1 MCGYKGEGRLGAN
14 RHLRLLGRHDFELLF
29 DGGCPD
35 RAGITLALASFLAL
49 ASGSPV
55 LGGRVLGPVFAR
67 LRLSLVRT
75 PQSCPRTSSGGRFV
89 WEGRK
94 LYSSIMERIP
104 SKTRDNLRAA
114 LTIAAVAVAT
124 RLAIIFLAGF
134 GGGPLYF
141 AEVERVA
148 KSLVTQHVF
157 GNPYAVPTGPTAHLA
172 PVYPWLVS
180 LLFRLFGAGR
190 LGALSVFLFNAVC
203 ASVQYALLVV
213 LALACGL
220 SPRVGILAGAVGA
233 LFPLHPLV
241 EIDGWE
247 ASLVGM
253 CWVAV
258 LALTLYWW
266 RRSPASGL
274 RAVLAGLG
282 WGLLILAA
290 PQMLAVFAAVMILYF
305 LVVPRSTLARTALA
319 LCAAAL
325 VLLPWVIRNQK
336 TFGHLFFVRSNFGL
350 ELSMSN
356 HDGVHPL
363 LVQEMYADGDNTFHK
378 RRHPA
383 LSVPEAQIVQRMG
396 EVNYNHWRFEEA
408 SQWIRTH
415 PSAFLRLTAHRF
427 WYFWFGFHRYRTL
440 ILFPLVL
447 AALLGLIRLFRVEP
461 LAAWLFAACWAMF
474 PLVYYFVCFDSRY
487 AYPMNQTFLFLASF
501 LLIDTL
507 KLGIRPAP
515 LRSPSSLPIDDRLPQ
530 RSRTDPSRPLSVVIP
545 AYNEE
550 ATLTDVVDRVLAVPS
565 VREIVIVDDCS
576 RDQTGLIAD
585 RLALQ
590 HSEIKVAHHAQ
601 NRGKTE
607 ALKTAFALTEGDIV
621 IVQDADLEYDPGEIE
636 EVIAPILTGL
646 ADVVYGSRFLVRK
659 AARVVYFYHYL
670 GNCGLTFLS
679 NLFTNVNM
687 TDVET
692 GYKAFRGDIIRNMII
707 TSSGFGFEIEVTAK
721 IAKLKCPIYEVPIS
735 YHGRTYEEGKKIGF
749 ADGLAAAWYILN
761 FNLFCGL
768 KRSFKR
774 TPGELLTKIRA
785 AEEVHSREQR

>member
-1 MCGYKGEGRLGAN
+1 M
-14 RHLRLLGRHDFELLF
+14 DQ
-29 DGGCPD
+29 
-35 RAGITLALASFLAL
+35 
-49 ASGSPV
+49 V
-55 LGGRVLGPVFAR
+55 
-67 LRLSLVRT
+67 
-75 PQSCPRTSSGGRFV
+75 
-89 WEGRK
+89 
-94 LYSSIMERIP
+94 P
-104 SKTRDNLRAA
+104 SKACHNLRTA
-114 LTIAAVAVAT
+114 LIILGVAIAT
-124 RLAIIFLAGF
+124 RLAVIFAAGF

-148 KSLVTQHVF
+148 NSLVTQHIF

-190 LGALSVFLFNAVC
+190 LGALSVFLFNAAS

-220 SPRVGILAGAVGA
+220 SPRPGILAGAVGA

-241 EIDGWE
+241 EVDGWE
-247 ASLVGM
+247 ASFVGM

-258 LALTLYWW
+258 LALTLHWW

-274 RAVLAGLG
+274 YAVLAGLC
-282 WGLLILAA
+282 WGLLMLAA

-305 LVVPRSTLARTALA
+305 LVVPRGTLGRSALA
-319 LCAAAL
+319 LSAAVL
-325 VLLPWVIRNQK
+325 ILLPWVIRNER
-336 TFGHLFFVRSNFGL
+336 TFGRLFFIRSNFGL

-356 HDGVHPL
+356 HDGAHPL
-363 LVQEMYADGDNTFHK
+363 LVQEMYSDGTNNFHK

-383 LSVPEAQIVQRMG
+383 SSVPEAQLVQRMG

-408 SQWIRTH
+408 SQWIKTH
-415 PSAFLRLTAHRF
+415 PRAFLRLTAHRF
-427 WYFWFGFHRYRTL
+427 WYFWFGFRWYKTL

-461 LAAWLFAACWAMF
+461 LAAWLFAACWTMF
-474 PLVYYFVCFDSRY
+474 PLVYYCVNFDSRY
-487 AYPMNQTFLFLASF
+487 AYPMNQSFLFLASF
-501 LLIDTL
+501 LLFDTM
-507 KLGIRPAP
+507 KSGVRPAP
-515 LRSPSSLPIDDRLPQ
+515 LSSISSLAIDDRLPQ
-530 RSRTDPSRPLSVVIP
+530 RSRMDPSRPLSVVIP

-550 ATLTDVVDRVLAVPS
+550 ATLPEVVDRVLAVPS

-576 RDQTGLIAD
+576 RDHTGLIAD
-585 RLALQ
+585 RLALE

-636 EVIAPILTGL
+636 EVIAPILTGH
-646 ADVVYGSRFLVRK
+646 ADVSYGSRFLVRK

-670 GNCGLTFLS
+670 ANRALTFLS

-692 GYKAFRGDIIRNMII
+692 GYKAFRGQIIRNMIV

-721 IAKLKCPIYEVPIS
+721 MAKLKCAIYEVPIS

-749 ADGLAAAWYILN
+749 TDGLAAVWYILK
-761 FNLFCGL
+761 FNLFCSL
-768 KRSFKR
+768 KKSFKR
-774 TPGELLTKIRA
+774 VPAEFLPNTRTRTP
-785 AEEVHSREQR
+785 EEVPSHAQR

>member
-1 MCGYKGEGRLGAN
+1 M
-14 RHLRLLGRHDFELLF
+14 
-29 DGGCPD
+29 D
-35 RAGITLALASFLAL
+35 RA
-49 ASGSPV
+49 
-55 LGGRVLGPVFAR
+55 
-67 LRLSLVRT
+67 
-75 PQSCPRTSSGGRFV
+75 
-89 WEGRK
+89 
-94 LYSSIMERIP
+94 P
-104 SKTRDNLRAA
+104 SKALDNVRPA
-114 LTIAAVAVAT
+114 LIILGIALAT
-124 RLAIIFLAGF
+124 RLALIFFAGF
-134 GGGPLYF
+134 GGKPLYF

-203 ASVQYALLVV
+203 ASVQYALLVA
-213 LALACGL
+213 LALARGF
-220 SPRVGILAGAVGA
+220 SPGVGILAGALGA

-258 LALTLYWW
+258 LALTLYSW
-266 RRSPASGL
+266 RGAPASGFY
-274 RAVLAGLG
+274 AVLAGLG
-282 WGLLILAA
+282 WGLLMLAA

-305 LVVPRSTLARTALA
+305 LVVPRGTLARTALA
-319 LCAAAL
+319 LFAAGL
-325 VLLPWVIRNQK
+325 VLLPWVVRNER
-336 TFGHLFFVRSNFGL
+336 TFGHLFFIRSNFGL

-363 LVQEMYADGDNTFHK
+363 LVQEMDAEWANNFFK
-378 RRHPA
+378 RRHPGS
-383 LSVPEAQIVQRMG
+383 SVPEAQVVQRMG

-408 SQWIRTH
+408 HQWIKSPPGT
-415 PSAFLRLTAHRF
+415 FLRLTARRF
-427 WYFWFGFHRYRTL
+427 WYFWFGFHWYKTL

-447 AALLGLIRLFRVEP
+447 TALLGLIRLSRVEP

-474 PLVYYFVCFDSRY
+474 PLVYYFVYFDSRY
-487 AYPMNQTFLFLASF
+487 AYPMNQSFLFLASF
-501 LLIDTL
+501 LLFDTL
-507 KLGIRPAP
+507 KLGLHPAP
-515 LRSPSSLPIDDRLPQ
+515 RSSPSSLPINDRLPE

-545 AYNEE
+545 AYSEE

-565 VREIVIVDDCS
+565 VREIVIVDDGS
-576 RDQTGLIAD
+576 RDRTGVIAD
-585 RLALQ
+585 GLALQ

-607 ALKTAFALTEGDIV
+607 ALKTAFALTEGEIV

-670 GNCGLTFLS
+670 ANRGLTFLS

-692 GYKAFRGDIIRNMII
+692 GYKAFRGEIIRNMII

-735 YHGRTYEEGKKIGF
+735 YHGRTYNEGKKIGF
-749 ADGLAAAWYILN
+749 ADGLAAAWYILK

-774 TPGELLTKIRA
+774 NPGEFLTKIRA